1 MHETLDTGHGRI
13 ECRRIETTT
22 ALNAYIDFPHAR
34 QIARVQREV
43 TRAGRTTTE
52 TAWLITSLAPEHAD
66 AERLLAL
73 NRGHWAIENRLHWV
87 RDVTFDEDRCQAR
100 TGAGPQVLACLRNVA
115 IALVRRLIRGRRT
128 SIASAL
134 RHLAACPRQAIAALV
149 P

>member
-1 MHETLDTGHGRI
+1 MHETLDSGHGRI
-13 ECRRIETTT
+13 ERRRIQTTT
-22 ALNAYIDFPHAR
+22 ALNGYIDFPHAR
-34 QIARVQREV
+34 QVARVQRQV

-66 AERLLAL
+66 AARLLAL
-73 NRGHWAIENRLHWV
+73 NRGHWAIENRLHWI

-115 IALVRRLIRGRRT
+115 IALVRRLTRAWSK

-134 RHLAACPRQAIAALV
+134 RHFAACPGQAVAALV